1 LFVAVGAARPDGL
14 FPAVTELDAEDAALP
29 YIVDAV
35 TVNVYAV
42 PAVRPETRIGDA
54 PVAVIPPGEEV
65 AVYVTE
71 PEVPVDPAVYGTSI
85 FLSTFCTMT
94 AVPIVGADGPTP
106 ITSDALGDDD
116 EDSTPLTDTA
126 LIVKVTVEPAVRPVT
141 SIGLEDPVP
150 V

>member
-1 LFVAVGAARPDGL
+1 MTAVPIVGAPGL
-14 FPAVTELDAEDAALP
+14 LPAVTEFEAKDVAVP
-29 YIVDAV
+29 NSVVAV
-35 TVNVYAV
+35 TVNVYAT
-42 PAVRPETRIGDA
+42 PAVKPETRIGDA

-65 AVYVTE
+65 AVYVGDGF
-71 PEVPVDPAVYGTSI
+71 VPVAPGVNATSI
-85 FLSTFCTMT
+85 FLSTFCTIT

-106 ITSDALGDDD
+106 MTSEALGDDD

-126 LIVKVTVEPAVRPVT
+126 LIVKVTVDPAVRPLT

>member
-1 LFVAVGAARPDGL
+1 MDAVPIVGAPGRL
-14 FPAVTELDAEDAALP
+14 PAVTELDAEDVAVP

-42 PAVRPETRIGDA
+42 PAVKPETRIGDA
-54 PVAVIPPGEEV
+54 PVAVAPPGEAV

-71 PEVPVDPAVYGTSI
+71 LEVPVAPAVYGTSI

-106 ITSDALGDDD
+106 ITRDALVP
-116 EDSTPLTDTA
+116 ETSDSTPLTETA
-126 LIVKVTVEPAVRPVT
+126 LTVNVTVEPAVRPLT
-141 SIGLEDPVP
+141 
-150 V
+150 

>member
-1 LFVAVGAARPDGL
+1 VPVTLSFEAVRPVRFDGL
-14 FPAVTELDAEDAALP
+14 LPAVTELDAADAVLP

-71 PEVPVDPAVYGTSI
+71 PEVPVAPAVYGTSM

-94 AVPIVGADGPTP
+94 AVPIVGADGAIP
-106 ITSDALGDDD
+106 ITSGALVA
-116 EDSTPLTDTA
+116 ENLVPTPLA
-126 LIVKVTVEPAVRPVT
+126 EVAVILKVTVEPAVRPVT
-141 SIGLEDPVP
+141 
-150 V
+150 